1 MAPGPFRQMR
11 PQSGVILTAAAIDV
25 FREDG
30 VFVGRLP
37 VPETVTL
44 TYQRGAHA
52 TPEYLLFAGADDAGT
67 PYVTRLRIGR

>member
-1 MAPGPFRQMR
+1 MFVIPETARVEPG
-11 PQSGVILTAAAIDV
+11 TAVDV

-30 VFVGRLP
+30 VFVGRLA